1 MLEMPEMS
9 AYRQTADL
17 GLLSWTSL
25 IAGNTDL
32 GHHDDDC
39 LLF

>member
-17 GLLSWTSL
+17 GLSWTSL